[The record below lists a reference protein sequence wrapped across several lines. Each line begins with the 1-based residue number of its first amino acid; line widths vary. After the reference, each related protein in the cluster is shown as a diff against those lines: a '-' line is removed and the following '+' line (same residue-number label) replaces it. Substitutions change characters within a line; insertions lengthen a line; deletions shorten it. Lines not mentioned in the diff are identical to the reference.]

1 MKNPPTHNKMPFI
14 SESIPN
20 DALSKQSGT
29 GFSKD
34 HILIKPLSRPNTS
47 LGREFDVKSCFLPA
61 TFRQFADGIYQ
72 FDVKSDDV
80 WILGF
85 PGSGVSQLQEIVWLI
100 LNDYDFENAT
110 TKSLEERTSFL
121 E

>member
-1 MKNPPTHNKMPFI
+1 MPFI
-14 SESIPN
+14 SESITN
-20 DALSKQSGT
+20 DPLYKQSAT

-47 LGREFDVKSCFLPA
+47 LGRDFDVKSCFMPSG
-61 TFRQFADGIYQ
+61 FRQYADGIYH
-72 FDVKSDDV
+72 FDVKISDV

-85 PGSGVSQLQEIVWLI
+85 PESGAWQLQEIVWLI
-100 LNDYDFENAT
+100 LNDFNFDKAINT
-110 TKSLEERTSFL
+110 PLEERTSFL

>member
-1 MKNPPTHNKMPFI
+1 MPFI
-14 SESIPN
+14 SESITN
-20 DALSKQSGT
+20 DPLYKQSAT

-47 LGREFDVKSCFLPA
+47 LGRDFDVKSCFMPS
-61 TFRQFADGIYQ
+61 TFRQFADGIYH

-85 PGSGVSQLQEIVWLI
+85 PESGVRQIQEIVWLI
-100 LNDYDFENAT
+100 LNDFNFDKAAIT
-110 TKSLEERTSFL
+110 PLEERTSYL